1 MEFVIENNVLIKY
14 NGPCT
19 RVEIPEGVT
28 EIGAGAFFG
37 SLKAVIYGIEGSYA
51 QKYASEK
58 WITVK
63 VIKP

>member
-28 EIGAGAFFG
+28 EIGAGA
-37 SLKAVIYGIEGSYA
+37 S
-51 QKYASEK
+51 SEA
-58 WITVK
+58 
-63 VIKP
+63 